1 VNQSVRV
8 NEEFPGLWLVSI
20 EGPVSAA
27 EMAAAMAA
35 PPWDA
40 VLTKTELDE
49 AGGWHATFEIHMVIP
64 ID

>member
-1 VNQSVRV
+1 
-8 NEEFPGLWLVSI
+8 VSI

-35 PPWDA
+35 LPWDA
-40 VLTKTELDE
+40 MLTKTELDE
-49 AGGWHATFEIHMVIP
+49 AGGWHATFEVHMVIP